1 MGFERERAEMAVKR
15 SGGLQGALEWLEQ
28 NQDKTLDDVKA
39 ETAVAAAAAEDGP
52 ALKPGEEARSLVCN
66 ECDKKFK
73 SHAQAEFHAS
83 KTEHV
88 DFSEST
94 EEIAALTEDEKK
106 AKLEELRLRL
116 AEKRSGQSAE
126 DKEITKRNEAIR
138 RKATKETQ
146 DLKEDLQRKEQLKLA
161 DAKRREKQAELD
173 AKQRIRAK
181 IQADK
186 EERRLRAEKEKAQR
200 EGRAPAAASPP
211 VASAPAAAASPTTS
225 KPASAYTET
234 RLRLQFG
241 SRTAT
246 QSFPVTATLGE
257 VASSV
262 TSSVVKSFEQNYPK
276 KKFRRDLDFDRT
288 LKDAGLVPSAVL
300 VVEEHA

>member
-1 MGFERERAEMAVKR
+1 MRPSPTPLSNCMG
-15 SGGLQGALEWLEQ
+15 
-28 NQDKTLDDVKA
+28 
-39 ETAVAAAAAEDGP
+39 
-52 ALKPGEEARSLVCN
+52 LKQP
-66 ECDKKFK
+66 
-73 SHAQAEFHAS
+73 S
-83 KTEHV
+83 K
-88 DFSEST
+88 
-94 EEIAALTEDEKK
+94 
-106 AKLEELRLRL
+106 
-116 AEKRSGQSAE
+116 
-126 DKEITKRNEAIR
+126 AIR

-146 DLKEDLQRKEQLKLA
+146 DLKENLQRKEQLKLA

-186 EERRLRAEKEKAQR
+186 EERRLKAEKEKAQR

-211 VASAPAAAASPTTS
+211 EASVPVAAAGPTTS

-246 QSFPVTATLGE
+246 QSFPVTTTLGE

-262 TSSVVKSFEQNYPK
+262 TSSVVESFEQNYPK
-276 KKFRRDLDFDRT
+276 KKFRRGVDFDQT

-300 VVEEHA
+300 VVEERA